1 MKEYRIEQ
9 DFIGKMKV
17 PIGVYYGI
25 QTARALENFPI
36 TGYHLDRTLVKAM
49 GIVKKASAL
58 ANMKAGLLDER
69 RGQAIVDAAQEVIEG
84 KFYDQF
90 VVDPIQGG
98 AGTSINMNAN
108 EVIANRAIEIL
119 GGKLGDY
126 NLISPNNHV
135 NMSQSTN
142 DSFPTALRIALLNK
156 AKDLLQATEE
166 VEKELRNKSVEFD
179 DVLKMG
185 RSHLQDAVPV
195 LMGQEFGAYADAV
208 NRSLKRLWQAC
219 KGLLTVNMG
228 ATAIGTSLNADITYI
243 DQVIRKLREI
253 SGIDLRLADNLID
266 ATQNTDTFV
275 DLSSSMKNLATV
287 LSKIANDLRLLA
299 SGPYCGLKE
308 INLPQMQPGSSI
320 MPGKVNPV
328 IPEVVNQVAFQIMG
342 NDLVVT
348 LASEAGQFEL
358 NVMEPV
364 MAFNLLHSINILT
377 HVQYVFARR
386 CIRGITANR
395 EHCREM
401 VENSVCI
408 ATALNPHLGY
418 ETSCAIAKEA
428 MQQGRKVRNIVLEK
442 KLMSEEE
449 LDKVLDV
456 YGATKM
462 GIAGKEFLA
471 RPTEKIK
478 LQNKKQISFKKQDN
492 GQREYLPKVR

>member
-1 MKEYRIEQ
+1 MKNCKIEQVHEYRIEQ
-9 DFIGKMKV
+9 DFIGEMEV
-17 PIGVYYGI
+17 PTGVYYGI

-36 TGYHLDRTLVKAM
+36 TGCHLDGALISAM

-58 ANMKAGLLDER
+58 ANMEAGLLDER
-69 RGQAIVDAAQEVIEG
+69 RGQAIVDAAQEVMEG
-84 KFYDQF
+84 KFNDQF

-108 EVIANRAIEIL
+108 EVVANRAIEIL

-126 NLISPNNHV
+126 RLISPNNHV

-142 DSFPTALRIALLNK
+142 DSFPTALRIAILSK
-156 AKDLLQATEE
+156 AGNLLQATEE
-166 VEKELRNKSVEFD
+166 VEKELRLKSVEFD

-195 LMGQEFGAYADAV
+195 RMGQEFGAYADAV
-208 NRSLKRLWQAC
+208 HRSLQRLRQAC

-228 ATAIGTSLNADITYI
+228 ATAIGTSLNADFTYVER
-243 DQVIRKLREI
+243 VIRRLREI
-253 SGIDLRLADNLID
+253 SGIDLRLADNLVD
-266 ATQNTDTFV
+266 ATQNTDAYV
-275 DLSSSMKNLATV
+275 ELSSSMKNLSTV

-328 IPEVVNQVAFQIMG
+328 IPEVVNQVAFQVMG

-364 MAFNLLHSINILT
+364 MAFNLLQSINILT
-377 HVQYVFARR
+377 NVQHIFARR
-386 CIRGITANR
+386 CVRGITANR
-395 EHCREM
+395 DRCHEM
-401 VENSVCI
+401 VENSVCVV
-408 ATALNPHLGY
+408 TALSPHLGY
-418 ETSCAIAKEA
+418 EMSSAIAKKA
-428 MQQGRKVRNIVLEK
+428 MQQGCKVRDIVLEK
-442 KLMSEEE
+442 KLMSEEV
-449 LDKVLDV
+449 LDKVLDI
-456 YGATKM
+456 YEMTRM
-462 GIAGKEFLA
+462 GISGKEFLA
-471 RPTEKIK
+471 K
-478 LQNKKQISFKKQDN
+478 LTDKKSENQSKKQKTNI
-492 GQREYLPKVR
+492 L

>member
-1 MKEYRIEQ
+1 MKNYQVNEYRVEH
-9 DFIGKMKV
+9 DFIGEMEV
-17 PIGVYYGI
+17 PAGVYYGI

-36 TGYHLDRTLVKAM
+36 TGYRLDGALIRAM

-58 ANMKAGLLDER
+58 ANMEADLLDEQ
-69 RGQAIVDAAQEVIEG
+69 RGQAIVAAAQEVMEG
-84 KFYDQF
+84 KFNDQF

-126 NLISPNNHV
+126 SLISANNHV

-142 DSFPTALRIALLNK
+142 DAFPTALRIAILGK
-156 AKDLLQATEE
+156 AENLLQATEE
-166 VEKELRNKSVEFD
+166 VEKELRLKSIEFD

-195 LMGQEFGAYADAV
+195 RMGQEFGAYADVVA
-208 NRSLKRLWQAC
+208 RSKQRLRQSC
-219 KGLLTVNMG
+219 EGLLTVNMG
-228 ATAIGTSLNADITYI
+228 ATAIGTSLNADTTYVER
-243 DQVIRKLREI
+243 VIEKLREI
-253 SGIDLRLADNLID
+253 SGMDLCLAGNLVD
-266 ATQNTDTFV
+266 ATQSTDAFV
-275 DLSSSMKNLATV
+275 ELSSSMKNLATV

-299 SGPYCGLKE
+299 SGPFGGLKE

-328 IPEVVNQVAFQIMG
+328 IPEVVNQVAFQVTG

-348 LASEAGQFEL
+348 LASGAGQFEL

-364 MAFNLLHSINILT
+364 MAFNLLQSINILT
-377 HVQYVFARR
+377 NVQHVFASR

-395 EHCREM
+395 ERCREM

-408 ATALNPHLGY
+408 VTALSPHLGY
-418 ETSCAIAKEA
+418 EISSAIAKKA
-428 MQQGRKVRNIVLEK
+428 MQEGRKVRDIVLEK
-442 KLMSEEE
+442 KLMSEEV
-449 LDKVLDV
+449 LDKVLDI
-456 YGATKM
+456 YGMTRM
-462 GIAGKEFLA
+462 GISGKEFLA
-471 RPTEKIK
+471 KR
-478 LQNKKQISFKKQDN
+478 D
-492 GQREYLPKVR
+492 R